1 MCFHYFSEKSPNVHY
16 QLNIYPNPVRYS
28 LMIENGQG
36 TAIIYNALGQS
47 IQEVDIDASKIQI
60 TVSELP

>member
-1 MCFHYFSEKSPNVHY
+1 MYIINY